1 MFADMAKRQDG
12 PRAAALYLRISEDKR
27 DDELGIGRQEKDCHG
42 LAERKGWPVA
52 DVYIDNDVSA
62 ASGERRPS
70 YERLLED
77 IESGVIDAVITW
89 ELDRLHRRPI
99 ELEQF
104 FEVCDRAGV
113 RHLASVGGD
122 VDLSTGD
129 GLLVARVKGA
139 VAAEEITKLRK
150 RVRRKKLELADRG
163 LPAGGRR
170 PFGFAPD
177 AMTHVEEEAEA
188 IRHAARRVL
197 LGVQPGTIV
206 NEWNRRGPATVSGTI
221 WRTNALK
228 RILISPRIVGL
239 RQHQGQVHGVAAW
252 QPILDRG
259 TWEQVCAVLTDPGR
273 RTSDDARSYLLSGG
287 LSRCGHPEC
296 GGRLVG
302 RPQRANRPAYNCVPS
317 RGGCGHMSILAEPTE
332 ALVIEAVLLRADSPG
347 LARALHGDE
356 RSDHGELN
364 EVIRS
369 ADEKLSELAS
379 MWAADEITR
388 AEWVTARQRIEARID
403 HARKQLAKRSRKDA
417 LLTFAG
423 TPGALRASWTD
434 MDFSQRRAVLT
445 AIIDRIVIGPALHGR
460 NRFDPGRID
469 VRWRA

>member
-1 MFADMAKRQDG
+1 MLADMARRSDG
-12 PRAAALYLRISEDKR
+12 PHAAALYLRISEDKR
-27 DDELGIGRQEKDCHG
+27 DDELGVARQEKDCRE

-52 DVYIDNDVSA
+52 DVYVDNDISA

-170 PFGFAPD
+170 PFGFAAD
-177 AMTHVEEEAEA
+177 AVTHVEEEAEA
-188 IRHAARRVL
+188 IREAARRVL
-197 LGVQPGTIV
+197 SGVQPGTIV
-206 NEWNRRGPATVSGTI
+206 NEWNRNGPATVSGTI

-228 RILISPRIVGL
+228 RILTSPRIVGL
-239 RQHQGQVHGVAAW
+239 RQHQGQVHGS
-252 QPILDRG
+252 PSHSPRYTPRCDRG
-259 TWEQVCAVLTDPGR
+259 LGA
-273 RTSDDARSYLLSGG
+273 
-287 LSRCGHPEC
+287 HP
-296 GGRLVG
+296 
-302 RPQRANRPAYNCVPS
+302 
-317 RGGCGHMSILAEPTE
+317 
-332 ALVIEAVLLRADSPG
+332 
-347 LARALHGDE
+347 
-356 RSDHGELN
+356 
-364 EVIRS
+364 
-369 ADEKLSELAS
+369 
-379 MWAADEITR
+379 
-388 AEWVTARQRIEARID
+388 
-403 HARKQLAKRSRKDA
+403 
-417 LLTFAG
+417 
-423 TPGALRASWTD
+423 
-434 MDFSQRRAVLT
+434 
-445 AIIDRIVIGPALHGR
+445 
-460 NRFDPGRID
+460 
-469 VRWRA
+469 